1 MSMLLRYTMSMGLT
15 VNATEIHSVYVTEVD
30 TVNDTELHNVNATE
44 IHNYIIYRTDCQ
56 CY

>member
-15 VNATEIHSVYVTEVD
+15 VNATEIHNVYETVVD
-30 TVNDTELHNVNATE
+30 TVSDTEVHNVNAIE
-44 IHNYIIYRTDCQ
+44 IHNVYGTDCQ